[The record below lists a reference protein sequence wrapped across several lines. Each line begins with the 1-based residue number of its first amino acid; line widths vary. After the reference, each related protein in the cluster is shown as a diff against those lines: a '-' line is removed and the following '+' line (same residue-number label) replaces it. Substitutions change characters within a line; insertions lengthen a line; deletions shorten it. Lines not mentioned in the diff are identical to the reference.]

1 LGSPIAGRTD
11 EALDDLV
18 GFFVNTLVLRTDTS
32 GDPTFTDL
40 IGRVR
45 EASLAAYAHQ
55 DVPFEYLVEVLN
67 PQRSTSHHPL
77 FQVMLGLHNAPA
89 SRFSLPGIE
98 VTGEPVG
105 TGVSRMD
112 LSINLTERHGAD
124 GVPQG
129 LTGLAES
136 STELFDTATVTSLLD
151 RWLRLL
157 REWVADPGV
166 PLGAVDVVAG
176 A

>member
-1 LGSPIAGRTD
+1 
-11 EALDDLV
+11 
-18 GFFVNTLVLRTDTS
+18 
-32 GDPTFTDL
+32 
-40 IGRVR
+40 
-45 EASLAAYAHQ
+45 ASLAAYAHQ

-77 FQVMLGLHNAPA
+77 FQVMLALQNAPRGEFA
-89 SRFSLPGIE
+89 LPG
-98 VTGEPVG
+98 VRATTEPVG
-105 TGVSRMD
+105 TGVSRVDM
-112 LSINLTERHGAD
+112 SINLGEQYDAAGTPEGLVGMVEFSSDLFER
-124 GVPQG
+124 
-129 LTGLAES
+129 
-136 STELFDTATVTSLLD
+136 STVDALMA